1 VLSILVLALL
11 VLFGGR
17 LVYIQGFQASAL
29 AADALAQRTVTVDL
43 PARRGTISDAN
54 GVVLAT
60 SVSRYDVSVNQ
71 TELAGYKHVDATTHE
86 ITGTGP
92 AEAARLVAPL
102 LNMDAAEL
110 AADFTGDRKFKYIKK
125 RVLPETWDAI
135 KALGIHGIYATEVSE
150 RVYPSGTIA
159 GNVLGFV
166 GGDGDG
172 QAGVELSLQSK
183 LAGTPGKVTYERGRT
198 GHVIPTGNEATTAAQ
213 PGSDVELTIVRDIQY
228 VAQHALD
235 EQVKRFGAS
244 GGSVIVTDT
253 RTGAV
258 YALAESGSIDPNDPT
273 AGSRAN
279 LGSTA
284 AADVFE
290 PGSTAK
296 IITMGALLE
305 TGRATPL
312 SRFKVADTYTSAN
325 GQVFH
330 DSHEHPREKWTLT
343 GILSES
349 SNTGTVMAGQQLP
362 EQVRYDFLSKF
373 GFGAKTGIELGG
385 ESRGILHPVADWDG
399 RTKYNVLFG
408 QGVSV
413 TALQAN
419 SVYATVANG
428 GKRVTPHLVKATVDA
443 DGTRHET
450 APTVGDQVISSKV
463 SKQLLTM
470 LESVVSDGTGNL
482 GAIDGYRVA
491 GKTGTAQA
499 ADASGRMNDI
509 VASFIGVVPAD
520 NPRLAISVIIKN
532 PSDKISIYGGT
543 VAAPVFSEVGSYA
556 LQELG
561 VEPSTSKAKLY
572 KEKW

>member
-1 VLSILVLALL
+1 M
-11 VLFGGR
+11 
-17 LVYIQGFQASAL
+17 
-29 AADALAQRTVTVDL
+29 TVDL
-43 PARRGTISDAN
+43 PAKRGTVTDAN

-60 SVSRYDVSVNQ
+60 SVSRYDISVNQ
-71 TELAGYKHVDATTHE
+71 TELVAYKHVDPESHE
-86 ITGTGP
+86 VTGTGP
-92 AEAARLVAPL
+92 AEAARQTASL
-102 LNMDAAEL
+102 LGMDEAEL
-110 AADFTGDRKFKYIKK
+110 AADYTGTRKFKYIKK
-125 RVLPETWDAI
+125 QVLPEVWDAI

-166 GGDGDG
+166 GSDSEG
-172 QAGVELSLQSK
+172 QAGVELSLNSTLQ
-183 LAGTPGKVTYERGRT
+183 GTPGSATYERGRT
-198 GHVIPTGNEATTAAQ
+198 GHVIPAGNETTTAPAA
-213 PGSDVELTIVRDIQY
+213 GSDVELTIVRDIQY
-228 VAQHALD
+228 VAQKSLD
-235 EQVKRFGAS
+235 TQVKKYGAS

-253 RTGAV
+253 KTGAV
-258 YALAESGSIDPNDPT
+258 YALAESGSIDPNNPT
-273 AGSRAN
+273 AGSRSN

-296 IITMGALLE
+296 IITMAALLE
-305 TGRATPL
+305 TGLATPL
-312 SRFKVADTYTSAN
+312 SPFKVSDTYTSSN

-330 DSHEHPREKWTLT
+330 DSHEHAKEKWTLT

-362 EQVRYDFLSKF
+362 EQVRYDYLSKF
-373 GFGAKTGIELGG
+373 GFGTKTGIELGG

-428 GKRVTPHLVKATVDA
+428 GKRVTPHLVKATIDA

-450 APTVGDQVISSKV
+450 APTVGEQVVSTKV
-463 SKQLLTM
+463 SKELLTM

-482 GAIDGYRVA
+482 GAINGYRVA

-499 ADASGRMNDI
+499 ADASGQMNDI

-532 PSDKISIYGGT
+532 PSEKISIYGGT
-543 VAAPVFSEVGSYA
+543 VAAPVFSEVGAYA

-572 KEKW
+572 KESW